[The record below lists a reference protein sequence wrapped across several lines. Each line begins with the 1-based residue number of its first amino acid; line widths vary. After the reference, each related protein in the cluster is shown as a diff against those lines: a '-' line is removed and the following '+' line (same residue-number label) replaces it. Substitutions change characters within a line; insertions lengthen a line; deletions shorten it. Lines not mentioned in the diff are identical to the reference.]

1 MNSAFRALALL
12 LAPAFTAAAAV
23 VESGTLDLR
32 IPGAFDGG
40 VVSTLDVSGVPGP
53 IVRLEVGLTLAGDP
67 LGANGDLY
75 VILSSDDPAEPYSVL
90 LNRVGRSA
98 TMTAGYGDS
107 GMTVRFAD
115 DAPLGDIHT
124 YRMTL
129 NGSHAVPLAALSGT
143 WSPSGR
149 EEDPEL
155 VLGTSPRTAP
165 LSNFIGIDLNTRWT
179 LYLVDLLDGADTR
192 LVQWSLDFNP
202 VAVPE
207 IPAMPVVATIAM
219 ACFAGIRL
227 RGRG

>member
-32 IPGAFDGG
+32 IPGSFDGG
-40 VVSTLDVSGVPGP
+40 VVSTLDVSGVSGT
-53 IVRLEVGLTLAGDP
+53 IDRLEVGLTLAGDP

-75 VILSSDDPAEPYSVL
+75 VILSSDDPAAPYSVL
-90 LNRVGRSA
+90 LNRVGRSE
-98 TMTAGYGDS
+98 TRTSGYGDS
-107 GMTVRFAD
+107 GMAIRFAD
-115 DAPLGDIHT
+115 DAPQGDIHN

-129 NGSHAVPLAALSGT
+129 NGSDAVPVAGLSGT

-155 VLGTSPRTAP
+155 VLGTSPRTA
-165 LSNFIGIDLNTRWT
+165 LFSNFIGTDPNTRWT

-207 IPAMPVVATIAM
+207 IPAMPVVAAIAM
-219 ACFAGIRL
+219 ACFAGFRH
-227 RGRG
+227 RGRR